1 MNSDRRNWSTA
12 AMGRQALVADQVVLG
27 HLLPRYQAAQDW
39 QQTVQAELALQG
51 SVSGGKRSIQIG
63 IVSLLRDTVRR
74 WRSRLRVLPVRLA
87 MLTLERP
94 PCSLRILLRPSLVR
108 DSPASPIPAVERA
121 SVSPS
126 HAARGGIDAA
136 PSYSGYMDPYRL

>member
-1 MNSDRRNWSTA
+1 MSSERGTWSTA
-12 AMGRQALVADQVVLG
+12 ATGRQTPKADQVVLG

-51 SVSGGKRSIQIG
+51 CVSGGKRSIQIG

-74 WRSRLRVLPVRLA
+74 WRSRLWVLPVRLA

-94 PCSLRILLRPSLVR
+94 TSS
-108 DSPASPIPAVERA
+108 
-121 SVSPS
+121 
-126 HAARGGIDAA
+126 
-136 PSYSGYMDPYRL
+136 